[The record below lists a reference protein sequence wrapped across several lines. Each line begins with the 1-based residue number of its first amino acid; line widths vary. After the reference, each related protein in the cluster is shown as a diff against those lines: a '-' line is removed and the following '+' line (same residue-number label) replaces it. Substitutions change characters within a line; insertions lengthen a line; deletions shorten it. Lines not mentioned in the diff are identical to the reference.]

1 MLDFIYTLLIA
12 PLEYW
17 MHAALVWGY
26 SHTEAWGPAIVVMS
40 LAVNVV
46 ILPIYIKAEK
56 WQEGERALRKSFEAK
71 EAMIKRTFK
80 GQERFAMISTMHR
93 QAGYSPFLS
102 LRSSLGFFLQIPF
115 FFAAYHFLSHFEP
128 LAGVS
133 FLGIADLSKPD
144 AMINLGAFS
153 VNVLPIL
160 MTVINLASA
169 LVYTHNMTRRDKM
182 QLYGMAAVFLV
193 LLYDA
198 ASGLVLYW
206 TCNNIF
212 SLGKNIVYSLLER
225 VQKPAA
231 AIFGAVRG
239 RFAHQSTEVF
249 PGGCLYGVPLMFWGV
264 AVILALLSSNQAF
277 FVPESI
283 KNAVSLSSDFA
294 YIASI
299 VIAVV
304 LAVKLRLWKH
314 HWVILLLTVVAAYY
328 GLRVWGKWY
337 FFGANRKSFA
347 LSSGFLFLIPALGV
361 LHAGIDLRRF
371 LYSEAHSARSTKPA
385 ETLLAPAGIWITLLL
400 AAYLPVQAYCTAVEI
415 FSTPDVVL
423 AKSLLWCAGI
433 GVVVWLFA
441 FLAGIV
447 GSRNFAGYFLG
458 AVTLLFTVYAFL
470 LPLDTGTIDAF
481 QISNPAALFR
491 SANLFTDLA
500 VIVVVFGAYIWLIR
514 SGHTRWIKSVFVL
527 CIVGSLVN
535 GSYLLWQS
543 RGQWQTDTAPRETA
557 ADELPDYNDRLFG
570 FSKTGENIVVVMM
583 DAFTGTHMERILQ
596 AEPELK
602 RDLDGF
608 VWYPDT
614 LAAGPST
621 NTGIASVLCGYD
633 CTPLAINAQGSE
645 SVAEKINRSYGNFIN
660 RLGDKWDVS
669 LYERNWLEEMRL
681 RKYTDHDVL
690 GLRYLSD
697 AYTDRYIERNDI
709 AIGRG
714 NTDEFLLAVSVYS
727 AVPWS
732 GKNLIYRDG
741 RWFESFLGN
750 KNEVLVLRALK
761 DWALFD
767 QLPELSN
774 ANRQKS
780 TFKFIDTELTH
791 FPWFMDP
798 GVCRIQT
805 NPKREMSSDGVP
817 LAHLAT
823 ETCALKALAK
833 WFDWMKK
840 EGVWDNT
847 TVVLASDHSAG
858 DDPAYSKIF
867 TDAGMGT
874 GAARSNALLLVKKAG
889 QAGELKTDDAPMTAA
904 KAAAL
909 WTGVEPPQPR
919 IHILGK
925 SRDEGYL
932 IERVWHVNGSM
943 FDPKSWTEKDTQAQ

>member
-1 MLDFIYTLLIA
+1 
-12 PLEYW
+12 
-17 MHAALVWGY
+17 
-26 SHTEAWGPAIVVMS
+26 
-40 LAVNVV
+40 
-46 ILPIYIKAEK
+46 
-56 WQEGERALRKSFEAK
+56 
-71 EAMIKRTFK
+71 
-80 GQERFAMISTMHR
+80 
-93 QAGYSPFLS
+93 
-102 LRSSLGFFLQIPF
+102 
-115 FFAAYHFLSHFEP
+115 
-128 LAGVS
+128 
-133 FLGIADLSKPD
+133 
-144 AMINLGAFS
+144 MINLGAFS

-249 PGGCLYGVPLMFWGV
+249 PGGGLYGVPLMFWGV

-299 VIAVV
+299 VVAVV

-491 SANLFTDLA
+491 SANLLTDFA
-500 VIVVVFGAYIWLIR
+500 VVFGAYIWLIR
-514 SGHTRWIKSVFVL
+514 SGHTLWIKSVFVL

-596 AEPELK
+596 AEPEH
-602 RDLDGF
+602 
-608 VWYPDT
+608 T
-614 LAAGPST
+614 LVHIARQLRGKGGGSPAERADREIRAGPVLSAVRRFIVEQNLHT
-621 NTGIASVLCGYD
+621 VERLEWFGNIAAAQSDRRMETFPGERLQVDGGECAVLCANLLRLFRNADLQELFPVSLHHLAVAGES
-633 CTPLAINAQGSE
+633 PLELIGFPFLRGCPVEECRACAEQRGQQGSAAVC
-645 SVAEKINRSYGNFIN
+645 SHV
-660 RLGDKWDVS
+660 
-669 LYERNWLEEMRL
+669 
-681 RKYTDHDVL
+681 HHH
-690 GLRYLSD
+690 
-697 AYTDRYIERNDI
+697 
-709 AIGRG
+709 
-714 NTDEFLLAVSVYS
+714 FLLIDCFGNPVGGGAPFTLSWS
-727 AVPWS
+727 A
-732 GKNLIYRDG
+732 LHIRYR
-741 RWFESFLGN
+741 
-750 KNEVLVLRALK
+750 
-761 DWALFD
+761 
-767 QLPELSN
+767 
-774 ANRQKS
+774 
-780 TFKFIDTELTH
+780 
-791 FPWFMDP
+791 
-798 GVCRIQT
+798 
-805 NPKREMSSDGVP
+805 
-817 LAHLAT
+817 
-823 ETCALKALAK
+823 
-833 WFDWMKK
+833 
-840 EGVWDNT
+840 
-847 TVVLASDHSAG
+847 
-858 DDPAYSKIF
+858 
-867 TDAGMGT
+867 
-874 GAARSNALLLVKKAG
+874 
-889 QAGELKTDDAPMTAA
+889 
-904 KAAAL
+904 
-909 WTGVEPPQPR
+909 
-919 IHILGK
+919 
-925 SRDEGYL
+925 SR
-932 IERVWHVNGSM
+932 
-943 FDPKSWTEKDTQAQ
+943 

>member
-12 PLEYW
+12 PFEYW

-40 LAVNVV
+40 LAVNIV

-144 AMINLGAFS
+144 AMIRLGAFS

-231 AIFGAVRG
+231 AVFAVVRSRLARG
-239 RFAHQSTEVF
+239 SAETF
-249 PGGCLYGVPLMFWGV
+249 PGGALYGVPLVLWAV
-264 AVILALLSSNQAF
+264 AVLLALLSSNQAS
-277 FVPESI
+277 FVSEGI

-299 VIAVV
+299 AVAIV
-304 LAVKLRLWKH
+304 LTVKLRLWKN
-314 HWVILLLTVVAAYY
+314 HWVILLLTIFVAYY
-328 GLRVWGKWY
+328 SLRVWGKWY
-337 FFGANRKSFA
+337 FVGANRKSFA
-347 LSSGFLFLIPALGV
+347 LSAGFLFLIPALGV
-361 LHAGIDLRRF
+361 LHAGVDLRRF

-433 GVVVWLFA
+433 GVAVWIFA
-441 FLAGIV
+441 FLASLSGA
-447 GSRNFAGYFLG
+447 RNFAGYFLG
-458 AVTLLFTVYAFL
+458 AMTLLLTVYAFL

-491 SANLFTDLA
+491 SANLFTDFA
-500 VIVVVFGAYIWLIR
+500 VIAAVFGAYVWLIR
-514 SGHTRWIKSVFVL
+514 TGHTIWIKSVFVL
-527 CIVGSLVN
+527 CIVGSLIN
-535 GSYLLWQS
+535 GAYLLWQS
-543 RGQWQTDTAPRETA
+543 RGQWHSDAAQRETA
-557 ADELPDYNDRLFG
+557 ADEIPDYNDRLFG

-583 DAFTGTHMERILQ
+583 DAFTGTHMERILKD
-596 AEPELK
+596 APEL
-602 RDLDGF
+602 RHDLEGF

-621 NTGIASVLCGYD
+621 NAGIASILCGYD
-633 CTPLAINAQGSE
+633 CTPVAINAQGSDP
-645 SVAEKINRSYGNFIN
+645 VAEKINRGYAKFVN
-660 RLGDKWDVS
+660 RLGESWDVA
-669 LYERNWLEEMRL
+669 LYERNWLEQMRL
-681 RKYTDHDVL
+681 RKYTDQDVL

-697 AYTDRYIERNDI
+697 AYTDRYIERNDLK
-709 AIGRG
+709 IGRG

-732 GKNLIYRDG
+732 AKNQIYRNG
-741 RWFESFLGN
+741 RWFESFLGD

-761 DWALFD
+761 DWALFE

-774 ANRQKS
+774 AKAQKN

-791 FPWFMDP
+791 TPWFMDP
-798 GVCRIQT
+798 GVCRIVS
-805 NPKREMSSDGVP
+805 NPKREIGADGVP

-823 ETCALKALAK
+823 ETCALKALAR

-858 DDPAYSKIF
+858 DDPAYSNLFKN
-867 TDAGMGT
+867 TGMEREPT
-874 GAARSNALLLVKKAG
+874 RSNALLMIKKAG
-889 QAGELKTDDAPMTAA
+889 QTGEFKTDATPMTAA
-904 KAAAL
+904 KAASL
-909 WTGVEPPQPR
+909 WTGVEPPLPR
-919 IHILGK
+919 VFISGK
-925 SRDEGYL
+925 SRGEGYL
-932 IERVWHVNGSM
+932 IEQLWQVEGSM
-943 FDPKSWTEKDTQAQ
+943 FDAKNWTEKKP

>member
-1 MLDFIYTLLIA
+1 
-12 PLEYW
+12 
-17 MHAALVWGY
+17 
-26 SHTEAWGPAIVVMS
+26 
-40 LAVNVV
+40 
-46 ILPIYIKAEK
+46 
-56 WQEGERALRKSFEAK
+56 
-71 EAMIKRTFK
+71 
-80 GQERFAMISTMHR
+80 
-93 QAGYSPFLS
+93 
-102 LRSSLGFFLQIPF
+102 
-115 FFAAYHFLSHFEP
+115 
-128 LAGVS
+128 
-133 FLGIADLSKPD
+133 
-144 AMINLGAFS
+144 
-153 VNVLPIL
+153 
-160 MTVINLASA
+160 
-169 LVYTHNMTRRDKM
+169 
-182 QLYGMAAVFLV
+182 
-193 LLYDA
+193 
-198 ASGLVLYW
+198 
-206 TCNNIF
+206 
-212 SLGKNIVYSLLER
+212 
-225 VQKPAA
+225 
-231 AIFGAVRG
+231 
-239 RFAHQSTEVF
+239 
-249 PGGCLYGVPLMFWGV
+249 
-264 AVILALLSSNQAF
+264 
-277 FVPESI
+277 
-283 KNAVSLSSDFA
+283 
-294 YIASI
+294 
-299 VIAVV
+299 
-304 LAVKLRLWKH
+304 
-314 HWVILLLTVVAAYY
+314 
-328 GLRVWGKWY
+328 
-337 FFGANRKSFA
+337 
-347 LSSGFLFLIPALGV
+347 
-361 LHAGIDLRRF
+361 
-371 LYSEAHSARSTKPA
+371 
-385 ETLLAPAGIWITLLL
+385 
-400 AAYLPVQAYCTAVEI
+400 
-415 FSTPDVVL
+415 
-423 AKSLLWCAGI
+423 
-433 GVVVWLFA
+433 
-441 FLAGIV
+441 
-447 GSRNFAGYFLG
+447 
-458 AVTLLFTVYAFL
+458 
-470 LPLDTGTIDAF
+470 
-481 QISNPAALFR
+481 
-491 SANLFTDLA
+491 
-500 VIVVVFGAYIWLIR
+500 
-514 SGHTRWIKSVFVL
+514 
-527 CIVGSLVN
+527 
-535 GSYLLWQS
+535 
-543 RGQWQTDTAPRETA
+543 
-557 ADELPDYNDRLFG
+557 
-570 FSKTGENIVVVMM
+570 
-583 DAFTGTHMERILQ
+583 
-596 AEPELK
+596 
-602 RDLDGF
+602 
-608 VWYPDT
+608 
-614 LAAGPST
+614 
-621 NTGIASVLCGYD
+621 
-633 CTPLAINAQGSE
+633 
-645 SVAEKINRSYGNFIN
+645 
-660 RLGDKWDVS
+660 
-669 LYERNWLEEMRL
+669 MRL

-925 SRDEGYL
+925 SRGEGYL

>member
-239 RFAHQSTEVF
+239 RFAHQSAEVF

-481 QISNPAALFR
+481 QISNPSALFR
-491 SANLFTDLA
+491 SANLFTDFS

-543 RGQWQTDTAPRETA
+543 
-557 ADELPDYNDRLFG
+557 L
-570 FSKTGENIVVVMM
+570 
-583 DAFTGTHMERILQ
+583 
-596 AEPELK
+596 
-602 RDLDGF
+602 
-608 VWYPDT
+608 
-614 LAAGPST
+614 
-621 NTGIASVLCGYD
+621 
-633 CTPLAINAQGSE
+633 
-645 SVAEKINRSYGNFIN
+645 
-660 RLGDKWDVS
+660 S
-669 LYERNWLEEMRL
+669 L
-681 RKYTDHDVL
+681 
-690 GLRYLSD
+690 
-697 AYTDRYIERNDI
+697 
-709 AIGRG
+709 
-714 NTDEFLLAVSVYS
+714 
-727 AVPWS
+727 
-732 GKNLIYRDG
+732 
-741 RWFESFLGN
+741 
-750 KNEVLVLRALK
+750 
-761 DWALFD
+761 
-767 QLPELSN
+767 
-774 ANRQKS
+774 
-780 TFKFIDTELTH
+780 
-791 FPWFMDP
+791 
-798 GVCRIQT
+798 
-805 NPKREMSSDGVP
+805 
-817 LAHLAT
+817 
-823 ETCALKALAK
+823 
-833 WFDWMKK
+833 
-840 EGVWDNT
+840 
-847 TVVLASDHSAG
+847 
-858 DDPAYSKIF
+858 
-867 TDAGMGT
+867 
-874 GAARSNALLLVKKAG
+874 
-889 QAGELKTDDAPMTAA
+889 
-904 KAAAL
+904 
-909 WTGVEPPQPR
+909 
-919 IHILGK
+919 IHI
-925 SRDEGYL
+925 
-932 IERVWHVNGSM
+932 
-943 FDPKSWTEKDTQAQ
+943 